1 MHIASALPCSCGGTS
16 DKTLREQIVAVLLS
30 SAGVKVVCL
39 LLHSI
44 DRCLT
49 LAFPSSDKN
58 VK

>member
-1 MHIASALPCSCGGTS
+1 MLCGGTS

-30 SAGVKVVCL
+30 TAGVKVVCL